1 MKSVYLGLGSNV
13 GDRETTLQAAVDQLH
28 SREVCVRRL
37 SSVYETEPMDF
48 RMQRW
53 FLNMV
58 AHVETDLF
66 PVQLLT
72 RIGKIEQHL
81 GRRRMAAKGP
91 RPIDIDILIY
101 GNFVIR
107 TPSLVIP
114 HERLLERRFV
124 LVPLLE
130 LAPDLRDPA
139 SHRPLRELLGEIS
152 GQTVR
157 KVDFQPVLPS

>member
-1 MKSVYLGLGSNV
+1 
-13 GDRETTLQAAVDQLH
+13 
-28 SREVCVRRL
+28 
-37 SSVYETEPMDF
+37 MDF

-107 TPSLVIP
+107 TPNLVIP

-130 LAPDLRDPA
+130 LAPDMRDPA
-139 SHRPLRELLGEIS
+139 SRRPLRELLGEIS